1 MAQSTLNA
9 KVRKRTGKTG
19 VKEVRKEGMVPAI
32 LYGKDSEPIALSVNP
47 KELKEALKTE
57 SGINTLL
64 ELKFTDDGNDYNKV
78 SLLREVQID
87 PISSDPIHLDFQILE
102 MDQEIVVEIP
112 IELEGRPIGVRDGG
126 VLMENLREI
135 EISCLPNNIPSS
147 ITLDIS
153 ELNIGDSIFVKDL
166 NLGEGIEA
174 LKEEDEVV
182 VSVVQPR
189 EMDLGDTTDL
199 EEAAAEGEEGVEGE
213 EKAEGAEEAADEG
226 EDSNEEEEG

>member
-1 MAQSTLNA
+1 MAQSVLNA

-19 VKEVRKEGMVPAI
+19 VKEVRREGNVPAI
-32 LYGKDSEPIALSVNP
+32 LYGKDSEPIALAINP

-64 ELKFTDDGNDYNKV
+64 ELKYTDDGNDYNKV

-102 MDQEIVVEIP
+102 MDQRIVVEIP
-112 IELEGRPIGVRDGG
+112 IELFGRPAGVKEGG

-147 ITLDIS
+147 IKLNID
-153 ELNIGDSIFVKDL
+153 ELNIGDSIYIEDL

-174 LKEEDEVV
+174 LKEKDEVV

-199 EEAAAEGEEGVEGE
+199 EEAAAEGEEGE
-213 EKAEGAEEAADEG
+213 EKAEGEGGGEAESDG
-226 EDSNEEEEG
+226 EETSEEEEG

>member
-1 MAQSTLNA
+1 MAQSVLNA
-9 KVRKRTGKTG
+9 KVRKRTGKSE
-19 VKEVRKEGMVPAI
+19 VKEVRREGNVPAI
-32 LYGKDSEPIALSVNP
+32 LYGKEIESVALSINP

-64 ELKFTDDGNDYNKV
+64 ELNFTDEGNEYKRV
-78 SLLREVQID
+78 SLLREVQMD

-102 MDQEIVVEIP
+102 MDQKIVVEIP
-112 IELEGRPIGVRDGG
+112 IELEGRPAGVKEGG

-135 EISCLPNNIPSS
+135 EISCLPNNIPGS
-147 ITLDIS
+147 IKLDVT
-153 ELNIGDSIFVKDL
+153 EMNIGDSIFIKDL

-189 EMDLGDTTDL
+189 SMDLGDTTDQ
-199 EEAAAEGEEGVEGE
+199 EEAAAEGEEGE
-213 EKAEGAEEAADEG
+213 EKAEAAEGGDEAESDS
-226 EDSNEEEEG
+226 EDSGEEEKG